1 MITHFASKSDR
12 FDLKTPYTISLRC
25 DSRAWLNSNTASI
38 SLGHK
43 KVREF
48 KWISSSANWNFLTKL
63 NSRI

>member
-12 FDLKTPYTISLRC
+12 FDLKTPSTISLRC